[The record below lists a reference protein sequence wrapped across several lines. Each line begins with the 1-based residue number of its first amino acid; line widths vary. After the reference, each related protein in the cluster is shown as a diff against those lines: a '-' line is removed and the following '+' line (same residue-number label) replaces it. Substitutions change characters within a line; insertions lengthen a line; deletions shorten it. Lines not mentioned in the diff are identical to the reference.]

1 MLCPALGAD
10 SAAQKLPPL
19 KFPLDLDLLS
29 SLPGLLRAA
38 CGSGSGAEPGLD
50 LGDRVRF
57 GWDGRHHPAIYMG
70 LVGRGAISSLP
81 LPELG
86 SSAARCGLLGGQLNQ
101 RLETTERVRPR
112 GEVGSW
118 GLLSA
123 QELKKRG
130 KTGL

>member
-1 MLCPALGAD
+1 
-10 SAAQKLPPL
+10 
-19 KFPLDLDLLS
+19 
-29 SLPGLLRAA
+29 
-38 CGSGSGAEPGLD
+38 
-50 LGDRVRF
+50 
-57 GWDGRHHPAIYMG
+57 MG

-130 KTGL
+130 KTSL